1 MPARQPP
8 AGALLYNP
16 TTAERSTDFAI
27 SSASTCRLI
36 FMEAVRG
43 KSFSQ
48 TRYPPTRLKSGK
60 RRLRNNRSSSNAAVE
75 PLILFKTQD
84 HDQRLHG
91 LALFSARYS
100 SRRKSQYS
108 LTGQAIKIGFDV
120 LGVNIFPALGDDHVF
135 LAPEQL
141 QMPVTLEPARDRP

>member
-1 MPARQPP
+1 MACPGAAVGATSIWSPPARQAFEGASQQRAAPTASCRRIHDCEIGFPQSFDPMCGEMGAGKMPARQPP
-8 AGALLYNP
+8 AEALLYNP

-60 RRLRNNRSSSNAAVE
+60 RRLRDNSSSSN
-75 PLILFKTQD
+75 
-84 HDQRLHG
+84 
-91 LALFSARYS
+91 
-100 SRRKSQYS
+100 
-108 LTGQAIKIGFDV
+108 V
-120 LGVNIFPALGDDHVF
+120 LSNV
-135 LAPEQL
+135 
-141 QMPVTLEPARDRP
+141 